1 MVVKSQTLSFTVPEV
16 LRLELSAIPKTGYYD
31 STSEFLRDAMR
42 TFLNNRKDLRI
53 AIVSTLYKEGKISL
67 GKATEIAEL
76 NYEETKELLVKRG
89 IPLRRGS
96 QTRKELLEELEQFK
110 KWEKSSSRT
119 QTSSARS

>member
-1 MVVKSQTLSFTVPEV
+1 MVVKSQTLSFTVPEM

-53 AIVSTLYKEGKISL
+53 AIASALYKDGKISL
-67 GKATEIAEL
+67 GKATEIAEI
-76 NYEETKELLVKRG
+76 NYEEMKELLVKHG

-96 QTRKELLEELEQFK
+96 QTKKEILEGLDRIK
-110 KWEKSSSRT
+110 KWQKSSSRT
-119 QTSSARS
+119 RTSSARS